1 MKGYQGILD
10 LAIVQHSHEHK
21 QGRGDGDQIE
31 STTRSD
37 HRHLL
42 LGRLL
47 PLSEALL
54 FLNLGG
60 VMGCA
65 FSHRAVP
72 FLGSPQGDLV
82 A

>member
-1 MKGYQGILD
+1 
-10 LAIVQHSHEHK
+10 
-21 QGRGDGDQIE
+21 
-31 STTRSD
+31 
-37 HRHLL
+37 
-42 LGRLL
+42 L

-54 FLNLGG
+54 FLSLGG